1 MLATTASQLSP
12 SDTWRRMEEKTKER
26 STLGSWRER
35 KVSKESGETRESGVK
50 TVMSKLSGEMKDLS
64 GSWRVRKREDV
75 TRVYGE
81 AMPAEWRLQQ
91 LYKQLKVNNNKFTT
105 WVVESIYPC
114 SESLPSY
121 VTLSHEQAKD
131 YSKYD
136 IVVNNMTELARKTDK
151 VPSTVLD
158 LLQRLI
164 AERSEYCH
172 WMSRKSTDDLS
183 RISTEKHLYYIEVL
197 KEMKTILAE
206 RMEPQVETPTLTHN
220 PTLGKRKPSATSLQG
235 PDRRKAIKTTS
246 SQQLRQETW
255 RKVVSDTCDKMTDKQ
270 CAPMTKPT
278 SYEAALRVTTF
289 A

>member
-121 VTLSHEQAKD
+121 VTLSHEQAKGEQAKSRSD
-131 YSKYD
+131 VERKA
-136 IVVNNMTELARKTDK
+136 NNF
-151 VPSTVLD
+151 
-158 LLQRLI
+158 QRLFQI
-164 AERSEYCH
+164 RHRRQQHDRACTQNR
-172 WMSRKSTDDLS
+172 
-183 RISTEKHLYYIEVL
+183 
-197 KEMKTILAE
+197 
-206 RMEPQVETPTLTHN
+206 Q
-220 PTLGKRKPSATSLQG
+220 SAI
-235 PDRRKAIKTTS
+235 DRTGS
-246 SQQLRQETW
+246 PP
-255 RKVVSDTCDKMTDKQ
+255 
-270 CAPMTKPT
+270 APHC
-278 SYEAALRVTTF
+278 
-289 A
+289 